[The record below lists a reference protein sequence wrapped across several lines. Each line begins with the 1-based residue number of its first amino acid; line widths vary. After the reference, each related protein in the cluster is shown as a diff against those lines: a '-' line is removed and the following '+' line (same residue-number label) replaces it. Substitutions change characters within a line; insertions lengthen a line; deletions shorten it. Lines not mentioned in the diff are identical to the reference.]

1 VSSVVSSDPALVS
14 VPVGAKELQVEYQ
27 WVGEACDTGP
37 VIVFLHEGLGSLGMW
52 KTFPDH
58 LARACGVQGLVY
70 SRPGYGHSTPRR
82 QGEKWTP
89 LFMHQQA
96 TEVLPA
102 FLSAVGLDPIRRP
115 MVLMGHSDGGSISL
129 LFSALTDWPCRGII
143 VMAPHL
149 FVEDVSIR
157 SIRQAREV
165 YLKTDMREKL
175 ARYHADPDSA
185 FWGWND
191 VWLSPAFASWNIED
205 EVSAITAPI
214 LAIQGVDDE
223 YGTLEQIRGIHR
235 LCPRVEIAEISE
247 CRHSPHRD
255 QPERVIVLC
264 QQFVQRLDL
273 DPKATERASALAT

>member
-1 VSSVVSSDPALVS
+1 MSSVVSADSALVS

-27 WVGEACDTGP
+27 WVGEAREKGP
-37 VIVFLHEGLGSLGMW
+37 VIVFLHEGLGSLSMW
-52 KTFPDH
+52 RTFPDQ
-58 LARACGVQGLVY
+58 LARACGMQGLVY
-70 SRPGYGHSTPRR
+70 SRPGYGQSTPRR
-82 QGEKWTP
+82 EGEKWPPT
-89 LFMHQQA
+89 FMHEQA
-96 TEVLPA
+96 IDVLPA

-115 MVLMGHSDGGSISL
+115 LVLMGHSDGGSIAL

-175 ARYHADPDSA
+175 GRYHADPDSA

-205 EVSAITAPI
+205 EVCAITAPI
-214 LAIQGVDDE
+214 LAMQGVDDE
-223 YGTLEQIRGIHR
+223 YGTLEQIRRIHS
-235 LCPRVEIAEISE
+235 LSPRVELAEISD

-255 QPERVIVLC
+255 QPERVIALC
-264 QQFVQRLDL
+264 QQFLTSLDL
-273 DPKATERASALAT
+273 GS

>member
-102 FLSAVGLDPIRRP
+102 F
-115 MVLMGHSDGGSISL
+115 
-129 LFSALTDWPCRGII
+129 
-143 VMAPHL
+143 
-149 FVEDVSIR
+149 FVCGR
-157 SIRQAREV
+157 S
-165 YLKTDMREKL
+165 
-175 ARYHADPDSA
+175 
-185 FWGWND
+185 
-191 VWLSPAFASWNIED
+191 
-205 EVSAITAPI
+205 
-214 LAIQGVDDE
+214 
-223 YGTLEQIRGIHR
+223 
-235 LCPRVEIAEISE
+235 
-247 CRHSPHRD
+247 
-255 QPERVIVLC
+255 
-264 QQFVQRLDL
+264 
-273 DPKATERASALAT
+273 